1 MPPALPQ
8 CLTCNLQDC
17 IMKKLGSTT
26 LMAEI
31 QPFKHTTE
39 YKRGTR
45 LYREGQEPKGV
56 YFIRSGLVKLEKKG
70 THDRK
75 MILKMSGP
83 GQALGHH
90 CIEPGDD
97 HSSTAI
103 TIEDSRFCF
112 IEIDA
117 FRRAFH
123 HSDAFR
129 SELRRMIMGETR
141 ELETKLAL
149 MTYRHV
155 REKVAD
161 ALVYIAKRYGYVP
174 DGKGIRINVDRQEM
188 ADMVGTTKEQVSKN
202 LSELMQRGL
211 IRCRAK
217 HFKYIDLEGLT
228 SLIDGEATLPDRAL
242 LYRPDKEITSRS
254 GRVISPSR

>member
-1 MPPALPQ
+1 MPPSAPQ
-8 CLTCNLQDC
+8 CLTCNVQDC
-17 IMKKLGSTT
+17 IMKKLGSTS

-31 QPFKHTTE
+31 QPFKHAYE

-45 LYREGQEPKGV
+45 LYKEGQEPKGV
-56 YFIRSGLVKLEKKG
+56 YFIRTGLVKLEKRG
-70 THDRK
+70 THGRK
-75 MILKMSGP
+75 VILNMAGS

-90 CIEPGDD
+90 CFEPADI
-97 HSSTAI
+97 HSSTAV
-103 TIEDSRFCF
+103 TIEDSRCCF
-112 IEIDA
+112 VEIDA

-123 HSDAFR
+123 QSESFR

-161 ALVYIAKRYGYVP
+161 AVLYIAKRYGYVP
-174 DGKGIRINVDRQEM
+174 DSNGIRINVDRQEM
-188 ADMVGTTKEQVSKN
+188 ADMVGTTKEQVSKT
-202 LSELMQRGL
+202 LSEFMQLGL

-217 HFKYIDLEGLT
+217 HFKYIDREGLA
-228 SLIDGEATLPDRAL
+228 SLVGGIETPRDRAMAL
-242 LYRPDKEITSRS
+242 HA
-254 GRVISPSR
+254 

>member
-1 MPPALPQ
+1 MPPASPQ
-8 CLTCNLQDC
+8 CLTCNVQDC
-17 IMKKLGSTT
+17 IMKKLGSTS

-31 QPFKHTTE
+31 QPFKHTYE

-56 YFIRSGLVKLEKKG
+56 YFIRTGLVKLEKRG
-70 THDRK
+70 THGRK
-75 MILKMSGP
+75 MILSMSGP

-90 CIEPGDD
+90 CIEPGDI
-97 HSSTAI
+97 HSSAAV
-103 TIEDSRFCF
+103 TIEDSRCCF
-112 IEIDA
+112 VEIDA

-123 HSDAFR
+123 QSDAFR

-161 ALVYIAKRYGYVP
+161 ALLYIAKRYGYVP
-174 DGKGIRINVDRQEM
+174 DGNGIRVNVDRQEM
-188 ADMVGTTKEQVSKN
+188 ADMVGTTKEQVSKT
-202 LSELMQRGL
+202 LSELMQLGL
-211 IRCRAK
+211 VRCRAK
-217 HFKYIDLEGLT
+217 HFKYIDREGLT
-228 SLIDGEATLPDRAL
+228 SLVDGEETPRDRGMAL
-242 LYRPDKEITSRS
+242 LS
-254 GRVISPSR
+254 